1 MMLSSLFDV
10 DDSFVLGGL
19 DGVSLSHD
27 VDDEDANSCWLILVL
42 FSSSTLGKLSSS
54 QTGRRF

>member
-1 MMLSSLFDV
+1 MMLSSLFVV

-27 VDDEDANSCWLILVL
+27 VDEEDANSCWLILVL
-42 FSSSTLGKLSSS
+42 FSSTLGKLSSS